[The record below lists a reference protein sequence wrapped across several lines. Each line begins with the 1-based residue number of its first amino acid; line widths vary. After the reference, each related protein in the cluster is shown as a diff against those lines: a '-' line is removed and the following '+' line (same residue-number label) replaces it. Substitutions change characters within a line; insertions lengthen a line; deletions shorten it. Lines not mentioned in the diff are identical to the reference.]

1 MCNYFDL
8 RNVMLLTNPVFIGVV
23 LMTLLC
29 FFRFN
34 VLLSVLLSGL
44 FVGVWSKFMNVEH
57 LTLMEFFTQL
67 PQAMMD
73 SMKVLID
80 GMQGNLQ
87 TALSYILLG
96 AVAAA
101 ISKTNLTAYLIK
113 IVSHYI
119 SHKKYLLILSLAFI
133 ACFSQNLIPIHVAFV
148 PLLIP
153 PLLKLFN
160 KLKID
165 RRAIACALTFG
176 LTTPY
181 MVVPLGFGLIF
192 QTLLVD
198 NLNSNGVQISL
209 GEVSQTMVFAAICML
224 VGLFLAVFVF
234 YAKPREYQEEQI
246 AKMDFENLKMSKKEW
261 GVLAGLL
268 LTLIL
273 QILTHN
279 LPLSGLLGFVLMVIL
294 GGVEYNKVN
303 LVFDDGLKIM
313 GYIAFVMLVASGY
326 GEVLK
331 QSGGITELVKT
342 SVPFM
347 EQSHFLAIFIMLAI
361 GLLITIGI
369 GSSFG
374 TIPII
379 AALFCPIC
387 IELGFSP
394 AAIIFIIGVAG
405 ALGDAGSPASE
416 TTLGV
421 SVGLNAD
428 KQGDHIKDT
437 CIPTFLCF
445 NGSLLILGSVIA
457 FFLI

>member
-1 MCNYFDL
+1 
-8 RNVMLLTNPVFIGVV
+8 MLLSNPVFIGVV

-34 VLLSVLLSGL
+34 VLLSVLLSGIL
-44 FVGVWSKFMNVEH
+44 VGVWSQFMNVEH
-57 LTLMEFFTQL
+57 LDIMSFFANL
-67 PQAMMD
+67 PQAMMK
-73 SMKVLID
+73 SMQILID

-113 IVSHYI
+113 IVSQCI
-119 SHKKYLLILSLAFI
+119 SQKKYLLILSLALI

-153 PLLKLFN
+153 PLLKIFN
-160 KLKID
+160 RLKID

-181 MVVPLGFGLIF
+181 MVLPLGFGLIF
-192 QTLLVD
+192 QTLLVE
-198 NLNSNGVQISL
+198 NLNSNGVQINL
-209 GEVSQTMVFAAICML
+209 NDVSQTMIFAVICML
-224 VGLFLAVFVF
+224 VGLFLAVFIF
-234 YAKPREYQEEQI
+234 YAKPREYKEEQI
-246 AKMDFENLKMSKKEW
+246 AKMDFENLNMGRKEW
-261 GVLAGLL
+261 GVLIGLA

-294 GGVEYNKVN
+294 GGVEYKKVN

-331 QSGGITELVKT
+331 QSGGIADLVKV

-347 EQSHFLAIFIMLAI
+347 EKSHLMAIAIMLLI
-361 GLLITIGI
+361 GLLITMGI

-387 IELGFSP
+387 LELGFSP

-416 TTLGV
+416 TTLGI

-428 KQGDHIKDT
+428 GQSDHIRDT
-437 CIPTFLCF
+437 CIPTFIFF
-445 NGSLLILGSVIA
+445 NGSLLILGSIIA
-457 FFLI
+457 FLLL

>member
-1 MCNYFDL
+1 
-8 RNVMLLTNPVFIGVV
+8 MLLINPVFIGVL

-44 FVGVWSKFMNVEH
+44 FVGIWSKFMHMEH
-57 LTLMEFFTQL
+57 LSLVDFFTQL

-119 SHKKYLLILSLAFI
+119 SHKKYLLILSLALI

-198 NLNSNGVQISL
+198 NLNSNGVQITL
-209 GEVSQTMVFAAICML
+209 GEVSQTMAFAAICML

-246 AKMDFENLKMSKKEW
+246 SKMDFENLKMSKKEW
-261 GVLAGLL
+261 GVLAGLG

-331 QSGGITELVKT
+331 QSGGIAELVKT

-387 IELGFSP
+387 IELGFSS

-421 SVGLNAD
+421 SIGLNAD